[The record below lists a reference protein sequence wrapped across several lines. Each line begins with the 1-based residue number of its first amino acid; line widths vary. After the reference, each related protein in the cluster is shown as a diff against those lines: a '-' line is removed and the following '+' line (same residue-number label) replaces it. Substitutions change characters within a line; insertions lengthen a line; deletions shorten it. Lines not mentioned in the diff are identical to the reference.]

1 MTTEVHY
8 KLMRLLD
15 ANPQMSQ
22 RDIARE
28 LGVSLGKV
36 NYCLQSLIKKGWIKA
51 TNFTNSQN
59 KAAYMYLLTP
69 RGIEQ
74 KAGLTVQF
82 LQARVREYE
91 ALRAEIKQ
99 IRREVQIDSAAASS
113 KAPGPAARKLGNE
126 PTA

>member
-1 MTTEVHY
+1 MTNDVHY
-8 KLMRLLD
+8 KLMRLL
-15 ANPQMSQ
+15 NEHPEMSQ

-36 NYCLQSLIKKGWIKA
+36 NYCLRSLIKMGWIKA

-59 KAAYMYLLTP
+59 KAAYMYVLTP

-74 KAGLTVQF
+74 KAGLTLQF
-82 LQARVREYE
+82 LQARMREYE

-99 IRREVQIDSAAASS
+99 IRREVEIDSEVAAS
-113 KAPGPAARKLGNE
+113 KADDGDSRKMRNEPAA
-126 PTA
+126 